1 MVFSHIFTTMHNVFL
16 FYIDLK
22 APPRALNTNSSAT
35 PKSPNG
41 FKPVAMVASG
51 FGAANIDIC
60 TI

>member
-1 MVFSHIFTTMHNVFL
+1 MHKVFL

-22 APPRALNTNSSAT
+22 APPRALNTNGSAT